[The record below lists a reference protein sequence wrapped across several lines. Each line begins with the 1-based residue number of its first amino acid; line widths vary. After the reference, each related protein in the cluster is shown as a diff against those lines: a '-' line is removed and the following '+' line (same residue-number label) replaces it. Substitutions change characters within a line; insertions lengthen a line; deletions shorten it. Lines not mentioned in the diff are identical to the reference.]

1 MTLVKNMILAA
12 WLPLAAVGTLART
25 HLAVAGLQ
33 LGAETGYACPAAG
46 ALYAVAGALKSDDTD
61 SPRYFPRR
69 VPPRADFK
77 SKVPPSA
84 PSAAGPVNVLEMG
97 AVGDGIADDSAAIQ
111 KAIDLAQN
119 GTSRAVYFPGGHYLV
134 NRSLSVANTRQPVDP
149 KGQALAGSVR
159 LFGDGMR
166 QSAVVA
172 GQPMDA
178 VLRFVGHA
186 PQGSGKP
193 GLTTGGHSVENMA
206 FGAEGLANYSVAA
219 AGITRSQF
227 RYAAF
232 SGARIAG
239 LMLGYGWINDVLEC
253 YFEYN
258 LIGLYLDNAVNS
270 VNVLDS
276 NFEENYGV
284 GLIVNS
290 GEMVRIEG
298 NEFESQGGPGIIA
311 NKIGALTL

>member
-1 MTLVKNMILAA
+1 M
-12 WLPLAAVGTLART
+12 
-25 HLAVAGLQ
+25 
-33 LGAETGYACPAAG
+33 
-46 ALYAVAGALKSDDTD
+46 
-61 SPRYFPRR
+61 
-69 VPPRADFK
+69 
-77 SKVPPSA
+77 
-84 PSAAGPVNVLEMG
+84 
-97 AVGDGIADDSAAIQ
+97 
-111 KAIDLAQN
+111 
-119 GTSRAVYFPGGHYLV
+119 
-134 NRSLSVANTRQPVDP
+134 
-149 KGQALAGSVR
+149 R

-178 VLRFVGHA
+178 VLRFVGHG
-186 PQGSGKP
+186 PKGSGKP
-193 GLTTGGHSVENMA
+193 GLPTDYHSIENMA

-219 AGITRSQF
+219 AGITSSQF

-232 SGARIAG
+232 RGARIVG

-311 NKIGALTL
+311 NMIGALTL